1 MRKKRQ
7 EDKTN
12 IKEKAVRMLEFP
24 EELVLPRIVFSGNK
38 RVTVENYK
46 AIIEYE
52 TDSIR
57 ISTACFLLQMK
68 GKQFEIQTISDDG
81 LQITGV
87 VTQVEFI
94 Y

>member
-1 MRKKRQ
+1 MRKKQ
-7 EDKTN
+7 KEPKSN
-12 IKEKAVRMLEFP
+12 LKEKAVKILDFP

-38 RVTVENYK
+38 KVMVENYK

-68 GKQFEIQTISDDG
+68 GKNFEIQAISDDG